1 MNNAETSFASAS
13 GTAKNMCEAK
23 SGSCGIHNY
32 SEIGKLRR
40 VLLHRIGE
48 EIEGLVPDNFERL
61 LFDDI
66 PYLKVAQEEHDC
78 FANLLRENG
87 VEVIYYV
94 DETEKALADKDVRE
108 DFIRHITE
116 ESHIYSEG
124 IREAICAYLSEMP
137 TRKMIEKI
145 RNNKI
150 ISISLILFVYLLA
163 FISGYVSYKYIPIEN
178 ILLKF
183 FLCDIIGTIVVYLG
197 GVSLNNASVYDP
209 YWSILPMI
217 LVPFFINETIGFNVY
232 TSIIMVFVEIWGLRL
247 TMNWFLRFKNLKIQD
262 WRYTHIQNKHPKLW
276 PLISFFGIHMLPTI
290 VVFMGLLPVFAY
302 VDAFEKKVEIN
313 GTYFISCIGCF
324 IAIVIEMLA
333 DAQMNTFKK
342 NPENVG
348 KINRNGL
355 WKKSRHPNYFGE
367 ILFWFSMFLF
377 NLSVRSDLWI
387 LIFCPLIIFLLFISV
402 SIPMLE
408 KRQANNKVGYLEY
421 KKETNALLPIFAPTP
436 QDKK

>member
-145 RNNKI
+145 I
-150 ISISLILFVYLLA
+150 A
-163 FISGYVSYKYIPIEN
+163 
-178 ILLKF
+178 
-183 FLCDIIGTIVVYLG
+183 
-197 GVSLNNASVYDP
+197 GVKKSD
-209 YWSILPMI
+209 
-217 LVPFFINETIGFNVY
+217 
-232 TSIIMVFVEIWGLRL
+232 
-247 TMNWFLRFKNLKIQD
+247 
-262 WRYTHIQNKHPKLW
+262 IQNVKSK
-276 PLISFFGIHMLPTI
+276 S
-290 VVFMGLLPVFAY
+290 
-302 VDAFEKKVEIN
+302 
-313 GTYFISCIGCF
+313 
-324 IAIVIEMLA
+324 LA
-333 DAQMNTFKK
+333 DYITSDYPYYMDPMAESLFYKRSGRLRRQ
-342 NPENVG
+342 
-348 KINRNGL
+348 
-355 WKKSRHPNYFGE
+355 RHKHSSYEHG
-367 ILFWFSMFLF
+367 S
-377 NLSVRSDLWI
+377 
-387 LIFCPLIIFLLFISV
+387 
-402 SIPMLE
+402 E
-408 KRQANNKVGYLEY
+408 K
-421 KKETNALLPIFAPTP
+421 T
-436 QDKK
+436 